1 MFTIIG
7 GDGKEYGPVTTDQV
21 RAWITAG
28 RANLDTRARA
38 VGTEE
43 WRRLGDYA
51 EFSPGGG
58 LPPPLAGQSVP
69 EFAGQPLTNPTFTA
83 PALVTSDLELASLG
97 SRLGAA
103 VIDRLI
109 AMICMVP
116 GLALMGPAFMTLVIA
131 ASRGEEPSFE
141 EFSAA
146 GLALGAFVAALGWLI
161 QFAVQLWMLTTR
173 GQSIGKRLLN
183 IRIVLFENNGKP
195 GFLHAWLLRNFVP
208 GIIGLVP
215 YLGFMFMIVDICFIF
230 GNQRRCIHDHIAG
243 TKVVKA

>member
-28 RANLDTRARA
+28 RANLDTKART
-38 VGTEE
+38 VGTDE
-43 WRRLGDYA
+43 WRRLGDFA
-51 EFSPGGG
+51 EFSAGGV
-58 LPPPLAGQSVP
+58 PPPLVGQSVP
-69 EFAGQPLTNPTFTA
+69 EFSGQPLAAPTSFA
-83 PALVTSDLELASLG
+83 PVLTTTELELAG
-97 SRLGAA
+97 RGTRLGAA
-103 VIDRLI
+103 LIDRAI

-116 GLALMGPAFMTLVIA
+116 GLVLMGPAFATLVIA

-146 GLALGAFVAALGWLI
+146 GLALGAFVAAIGWLI

-183 IRIVLFENNGKP
+183 IRIVLFENNGNP

-215 YLGFMFMIVDICFIF
+215 YLGFMFVIVDVCFIF
-230 GNQRRCIHDHIAG
+230 GEQRRCIHDHIAG

>member
-21 RAWITAG
+21 RSWITAG

-51 EFSPGGG
+51 EFSPGG
-58 LPPPLAGQSVP
+58 LPPPLVGGVP
-69 EFAGQPLTNPTFTA
+69 EFAGQPLTT
-83 PALVTSDLELASLG
+83 PASFSPAVTSSDLELASLG

-103 VIDRLI
+103 VIDRVI

-116 GLALMGPAFMTLVIA
+116 GLVLMGPAFMTLIIA

-146 GLALGAFVAALGWLI
+146 GLALGAFVTAVGWLI

-183 IRIVLFENNGKP
+183 IRIVLFENNGNP

-215 YLGFMFMIVDICFIF
+215 YLGFMFAIVDVCFIF
-230 GNQRRCIHDHIAG
+230 GQQRRCIHDHIAG